1 MATIRAKDRQSLLD
15 VQLIASGTL
24 EGIIGLCALN
34 GLALTDE
41 LSDGQEL
48 VTGDVGE
55 PRVVATY
62 QNRRHSPATA
72 IDSTTSDLMPGG
84 IGYMA
89 VGVDFIVS

>member
-1 MATIRAKDRQSLLD
+1 MATIRVKDRQSLLD

-24 EGIIGLCALN
+24 EGIIQLCTLN

-41 LSDGQEL
+41 LSDGQE
-48 VTGDVGE
+48 VATGDVGE

-72 IDSTTSDLMPGG
+72 IDPEASVLVPGG

-89 VGVDFIVS
+89 VEVDFIVS